1 MNTKNLHPENRK
13 SKKQIFSH
21 TLLIPLEL
29 AGEILSVSSRT
40 VRRMSQRGELP
51 EIVKVGNL
59 ARVNYQAVL
68 NIAMKKSNV

>member
-1 MNTKNLHPENRK
+1 
-13 SKKQIFSH
+13 
-21 TLLIPLEL
+21 
-29 AGEILSVSSRT
+29 
-40 VRRMSQRGELP
+40 MSQRGELP